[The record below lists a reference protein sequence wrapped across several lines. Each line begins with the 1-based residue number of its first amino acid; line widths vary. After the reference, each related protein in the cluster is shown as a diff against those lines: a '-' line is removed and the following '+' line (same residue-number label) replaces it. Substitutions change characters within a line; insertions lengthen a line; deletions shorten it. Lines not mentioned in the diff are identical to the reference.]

1 MRPLPNS
8 APARAGARPA
18 APAGGHGPLGDA
30 DRPVAT
36 TLAGVLD
43 ERARRHPRR
52 PAVFHDGR
60 TVSYG
65 ELRDAARAVAASLLA
80 LGVRRGDRVGVL
92 LGNEPDWLAMA
103 FGAAWIGATCVPLNT
118 WYKRDEI
125 AWTLRHC
132 GVRCFVST
140 DRILGQDFAG
150 AVADLFPAMETA
162 AQGELALEGFP
173 ELRAVAV
180 LGDAPRGAL
189 DRDALRRLSLG
200 VPGRVLDEALAA
212 VRAEDIAFIL
222 YTSGSTADPKGV
234 TLAHGGV
241 VANGW
246 DMGVRRRVG
255 PDDRVWLGSPLFYAL
270 GATNALPVALTHGAS
285 LVLHGHFEAGRAI
298 DAIERTG
305 ATVWYGTGNMS
316 RAVLDHP
323 DYAYRR
329 IATLQKGSAGTM
341 TEYKRMTLVEMRM
354 TLACGAYGL
363 TETYG
368 QATVHE
374 ADDPLEVKLHTNGR
388 ALPGMEI
395 AIVDPSSGA
404 PLRQGET
411 GLVLVRGHTTPG
423 YYRNEAEN
431 ARTLRTDGWFDTGDL
446 ASLDTESRLVFH
458 ARLKEVIKTGGIN
471 VSPMEVEQLIARHPG
486 VKDAHV
492 VGVPDPVRGQLIV
505 AFVDTDAPLDE
516 QAIRAFVK
524 ERAAAFKVPHRVL
537 FRTTDALPRLASGKV
552 AKWRLVEEAGAVVGG
567 G

>member
-1 MRPLPNS
+1 MR
-8 APARAGARPA
+8 
-18 APAGGHGPLGDA
+18 LG
-30 DRPVAT
+30 R
-36 TLAGVLD
+36 
-43 ERARRHPRR
+43 
-52 PAVFHDGR
+52 
-60 TVSYG
+60 
-65 ELRDAARAVAASLLA
+65 
-80 LGVRRGDRVGVL
+80 
-92 LGNEPDWLAMA
+92 
-103 FGAAWIGATCVPLNT
+103 
-118 WYKRDEI
+118 
-125 AWTLRHC
+125 
-132 GVRCFVST
+132 
-140 DRILGQDFAG
+140 
-150 AVADLFPAMETA
+150 
-162 AQGELALEGFP
+162 
-173 ELRAVAV
+173 
-180 LGDAPRGAL
+180 
-189 DRDALRRLSLG
+189 G
-200 VPGRVLDEALAA
+200 VPGVALDEALAA
-212 VRAEDIAFIL
+212 VRAEDIVFIL

-241 VANGW
+241 VGNGW
-246 DMGVRRRVG
+246 DMGVRRRIV

-323 DYAYRR
+323 DYAYER

-354 TLACGAYGL
+354 AQACGAYGL

-388 ALPGMEI
+388 VLPGMEI
-395 AIVDPSSGA
+395 AIVDPSSGE
-404 PLRQGET
+404 PLARGET

-423 YYRNEAEN
+423 YFRNEAEN
-431 ARTLRTDGWFDTGDL
+431 ARTLRADGWFDTGDL
-446 ASLDTESRLVFH
+446 ASLDAESRLVFH

-471 VSPMEVEQLIARHPG
+471 VSPMEVEQLIVKHPD

-516 QAIRAFVK
+516 TAIREFVK
-524 ERAAAFKVPHRVL
+524 QRAASFKVPHRVL
-537 FRTTDALPRLASGKV
+537 FRASDALPRLASGKV
-552 AKWRLVEEAGAVVGG
+552 AKWRLVQEAASVLGVG
-567 G
+567 